1 MLGKINAQ
9 LPTSAGLLH
18 LLCNNSINEKPVYI
32 GFYLTTLVFKDENKS
47 AVKENDHLALPTA
60 WTIKQTKP
68 KGGGLPF
75 LFGHTGNVLYQNSIK
90 DVDQL
95 QNASFMVAHDELDHS
110 IIYTTCSGK
119 HLS

>member
-1 MLGKINAQ
+1 MLCKINAQ

-32 GFYLTTLVFKDENKS
+32 GFYLTTLVFMDENKS
-47 AVKENDHLALPTA
+47 TVKDTDHLTLPTA

-95 QNASFMVAHDELDHS
+95 HEC
-110 IIYTTCSGK
+110 IIHGST
-119 HLS
+119 